1 MKLIELMLKVNQTN
15 ISIRNSKEKISMLSE
30 VLSSK
35 ENKNHDL
42 FLLWIV
48 SISQRES
55 VQRAYKARKGVI
67 NVKADFWLCMC
78 TCVHVCY
85 V

>member
-35 ENKNHDL
+35 EDKNHDL
-42 FLLWIV
+42 FLL
-48 SISQRES
+48 
-55 VQRAYKARKGVI
+55 
-67 NVKADFWLCMC
+67 
-78 TCVHVCY
+78 
-85 V
+85 